1 LKAAT
6 TGGVTLGWRGLVE
19 TFARGRDGGSFFGQ
33 AAKSSGISNT
43 TAGKAT
49 RLT

>member
-1 LKAAT
+1 M
-6 TGGVTLGWRGLVE
+6 GGVTLGWRGLVE
-19 TFARGRDGGSFFGQ
+19 TLARGRGGGSFFGQ

-43 TAGKAT
+43 AAGRTT